1 MATKNMKIKST
12 VTINMGLYM
21 DIRPEVEIDT
31 ENYDEA
37 KRLVQ
42 ELHANFYGLLN
53 GVPKGEYDDINA
65 DIETKKQLKQTD
77 WQMQD
82 LFDKVRAGKPIPI
95 IVWQKLTPSDQG
107 ILHKAQLQYAQEQ
120 RIKKDDKTIQDTR

>member
-1 MATKNMKIKST
+1 MKIKST

-21 DIRPEVEIDT
+21 DIRPEIEIDT
-31 ENYDEA
+31 DNYAEA

-42 ELHANFYGLLN
+42 ELHSNFYGLLN

-77 WQMQD
+77 WNMQD
-82 LFDKVRAGKPIPI
+82 LFDKVRAGKPIPVV
-95 IVWQKLTPSDQG
+95 VWQKLTPSDQG
-107 ILHKAQLQYAQEQ
+107 ILHKAQLQFNQAQ
-120 RIKKDDKTIQDTR
+120 RIKNSAKKV

>member
-1 MATKNMKIKST
+1 MKIKSI

-21 DIRPEVEIDT
+21 DIRPEIEIDT
-31 ENYDEA
+31 DNYDEA

-42 ELHANFYGLLN
+42 ELHSNFYGLLN

-77 WQMQD
+77 WNMQD
-82 LFDKVRAGKPIPI
+82 LFDKVRAGKAIPVM
-95 IVWQKLTPSDQG
+95 VWQKLTLSDQS
-107 ILHKAQLQYAQEQ
+107 ILHKAQLQYNQEQ
-120 RIKKDDKTIQDTR
+120 RLNKKDVDTK